1 MSTLMGCTSEVN
13 HWSRAGSN
21 PRLLDIDNIEYY
33 YIIVN
38 TIIIINSGFRSK
50 HAYFRSS
57 VLVQN
62 SGEPLEKVITIN
74 IT

>member
-21 PRLLDIDNIEYY
+21 PRLLDNIEYY